1 MNPQGARFCAWCGTR
16 LPDAFIARA
25 NAASEAERRPVSVM
39 FCDLVGST
47 PLSGRLDPEELAE
60 VIGIYQTRA
69 AGAIAL
75 FGGYIARYVGDGI
88 LSYFGWPESEEADPE
103 RAVRAAL
110 GVVAAVAAT
119 PIRSERLAVRVGVAT
134 GIVVVGDP
142 IGSGEARQLTAIGRT
157 PNLAARLHEAAE
169 PDSVMIDEVTRRQ
182 IGGLFTCR
190 DLGEL
195 ALKGFATPVRA
206 WRVLGERA
214 VGDRFAALHAAR
226 LVPLVSREEELALL
240 MQRWQQAASGEGQ
253 LVLLGGE
260 PGIGKSRLIAELR
273 ARLRREAHATLRYF
287 CSPHHQSS
295 PLHPIIARI
304 EHEAGFTSRDGPA
317 ERLHKLESVL
327 LPAGPSRE
335 DVALIADLLGV
346 PVDASYPPLDLS
358 PQGKKQ
364 RTLEALMRRVL
375 ALAQR
380 LPLLVLAEDVHWA
393 DPSSLEALDRTIE
406 LLPELPILLVVTF
419 RPEFSPSWTGLAHA
433 TAVTL
438 NRLSRRDAERL
449 VAEVMIGHALP
460 PALLERIVTPS
471 EGVPLFIEEMTRSVL
486 ENADAL
492 AGTLPS
498 LSVPET
504 LQALLTARL
513 DRLPAAKTVAQV
525 GATIGREFSRSLLA
539 AVAQV
544 PERQLEDGL
553 DQLVKSGLATRRT
566 LLNDAVYTFK
576 HALVQEAI
584 YDSLLRR

>member
-1 MNPQGARFCAWCGTR
+1 
-16 LPDAFIARA
+16 
-25 NAASEAERRPVSVM
+25 
-39 FCDLVGST
+39 
-47 PLSGRLDPEELAE
+47 
-60 VIGIYQTRA
+60 
-69 AGAIAL
+69 
-75 FGGYIARYVGDGI
+75 
-88 LSYFGWPESEEADPE
+88 
-103 RAVRAAL
+103 
-110 GVVAAVAAT
+110 
-119 PIRSERLAVRVGVAT
+119 
-134 GIVVVGDP
+134 
-142 IGSGEARQLTAIGRT
+142 
-157 PNLAARLHEAAE
+157 
-169 PDSVMIDEVTRRQ
+169 MIDEVTRRQ

-240 MQRWQQAASGEGQ
+240 MQRWQQAASGKGQ

-419 RPEFSPSWTGLAHA
+419 RPEFSPPWTGLAH
-433 TAVTL
+433 
-438 NRLSRRDAERL
+438 RDR
-449 VAEVMIGHALP
+449 GHAE
-460 PALLERIVTPS
+460 PAQSPRCRTA
-471 EGVPLFIEEMTRSVL
+471 GGRGHDRARTAACAAR
-486 ENADAL
+486 AD
-492 AGTLPS
+492 
-498 LSVPET
+498 
-504 LQALLTARL
+504 R
-513 DRLPAAKTVAQV
+513 
-525 GATIGREFSRSLLA
+525 
-539 AVAQV
+539 
-544 PERQLEDGL
+544 
-553 DQLVKSGLATRRT
+553 
-566 LLNDAVYTFK
+566 
-576 HALVQEAI
+576 HAE
-584 YDSLLRR
+584 